1 MNVPRYLLAMY
12 FLYVH
17 SLMSYKGFM
26 YNNKSLL
33 QIEDLG
39 RSNSKYYIESIQ
51 TSLLSI
57 QIDKYK
63 TLTWTPFCNP
73 LHRFV
78 TIWKFDVSFR
88 HPHSILF
95 GMVVLPFICR
105 DVGFLSFHRTVSLAI
120 NLLIFLFSF
129 IIKQTK

>member
-1 MNVPRYLLAMY
+1 
-12 FLYVH
+12 
-17 SLMSYKGFM
+17 M

-78 TIWKFDVSFR
+78 TIWKFDALFR

-95 GMVVLPFICR
+95 GMVESLFL
-105 DVGFLSFHRTVSLAI
+105 GFLKED
-120 NLLIFLFSF
+120 LFYF
-129 IIKQTK
+129 